1 MMTRY
6 LRQVRMVVSIAAGII
21 ISAFIA
27 LSLLVFVGVLFI
39 W

>member
-1 MMTRY
+1 MTRY
-6 LRQVRMVVSIAAGII
+6 LRQVRIVISIVAGMI
-21 ISAFIA
+21 ISAFMA